1 MYSEAHQDHSVDVK
15 ATGNIRID
23 LKELSKKTNLTQRP
37 ELVHKLYIKSVQ
49 FTMDGTIE
57 QQRLPRQALP
67 SDICYWYV
75 TPSKHQAYATFW
87 FYLSGLIGAT
97 NAYVWLIM

>member
-1 MYSEAHQDHSVDVK
+1 VY
-15 ATGNIRID
+15 
-23 LKELSKKTNLTQRP
+23 L
-37 ELVHKLYIKSVQ
+37 KSVQ

-75 TPSKHQAYATFW
+75 SPQKHQAYATFW
-87 FYLSGLIGAT
+87 FYVSGLNLIA
-97 NAYVWLIM
+97 NAYVWLVL